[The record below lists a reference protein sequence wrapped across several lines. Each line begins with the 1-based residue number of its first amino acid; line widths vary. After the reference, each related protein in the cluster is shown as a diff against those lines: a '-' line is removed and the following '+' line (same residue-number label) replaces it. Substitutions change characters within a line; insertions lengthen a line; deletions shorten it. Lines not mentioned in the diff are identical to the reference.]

1 MVVDRVYPVAS
12 KFADSWLQT
21 GRCER
26 VILNDF
32 VLYLEQVRIDHRF
45 YPVPL
50 LYRVVLRQNA
60 GPWKAR
66 GYDMAVFFHRDYV
79 VYNDQVYQTHFYTRV
94 VVVVRST
101 STWLVPLEGVV
112 TVHKAVEAVRAEGH
126 HGKNQVVVMV
136 AITVDD
142 LVVNV
147 EGMEVHRETVV
158 EEGVVVMVRIL
169 LLCMGTAT

>member
-1 MVVDRVYPVAS
+1 
-12 KFADSWLQT
+12 
-21 GRCER
+21 
-26 VILNDF
+26 
-32 VLYLEQVRIDHRF
+32 
-45 YPVPL
+45 
-50 LYRVVLRQNA
+50 
-60 GPWKAR
+60 
-66 GYDMAVFFHRDYV
+66 MAVFSHRDYV
-79 VYNDQVYQTHFYTRV
+79 VYNDQAYQTHFCTRV

-136 AITVDD
+136 AITVDA

-147 EGMEVHRETVV
+147 EGMGVHRETVV